1 MKAKQRSFIS
11 NNSNKLT
18 TYRPH
23 SSSKCSRYMENNMNN
38 KNNSL
43 SEIYPQIT
51 FTMPNQK
58 KNSIMGKQISKEQ
71 LYEENM
77 HLKDKLNKM
86 RKELAETKNKLFK
99 KGLELNKKEKIIR
112 DCSKEN
118 VTEQI
123 HEINLEK
130 AKESTLLT
138 MCKQKYIEMKNKYE
152 KKCEENDILKANI
165 KITKLKEY
173 KIKIDVLKNE
183 MEKLKNLYM
192 TTQSNYERSLREI
205 KKMNELKKEFNK
217 QHSIIISLNNKYQNL
232 SNELNYIQLE
242 NNYLKNELKKNQGI
256 LKKLRKNTFKL
267 KISNEKYMTL
277 KKQKENFVFLN
288 TDNLRKLKTLQKDLD
303 EYKLLY
309 SKQNEKVKSL
319 LKSKGLS
326 SKQNDLGFKPF
337 NYENVKNVEP
347 NPFYNQSQL
356 YKSLLEEAK
365 IKNLIFENFLIEH
378 DINPEQIIKNK
389 GYEGILNL
397 NTNKKI
403 IKLTQIISK
412 SSTNN
417 STNSKDATS
426 VGTKE
431 NQDMSKNLNYTQS
444 NLENNYLS
452 SSNINNN
459 ILINDE
465 INNDYE
471 SNKDINNE
479 KNHDN
484 NIFNDIKEVENQ
496 ENQEDLKN
504 AEIEENKEKNRN
516 MENHESMKISQ
527 PQNSEFN
534 NEDHQTKLLAILHTF
549 IKNFEANHISKEFLI
564 NKLKEISLLFENKGE
579 VTKDEFIEPFINLFI
594 ESMKVTQSSDI
605 ELIKNF
611 FSNFINDMEGDTN
624 RFFLELIDIFENIV
638 DYTLVENEEE
648 VLNAISMELQPYK
661 EEIKLKL
668 EKYVNNIITFDNLR
682 NLIEELNISLTDDY
696 TEFLIYKMKVKVP
709 ENSSILDL
717 NFKIILDLLDKNI
730 SSSNIDNRDQK
741 EMEEKIIKEDEEES
755 KEDVDELN
763 TQMSNILSQFKLIL
777 KDNNTTFE
785 DECKDKVKTIVMKDN
800 KKIHGINK
808 DIFFVIIEKYN
819 IEIEEK
825 IKKAIIDLFKIDN
838 DDFVKNENELILLD
852 YDKLYSIL
860 NFDIS

>member
-1 MKAKQRSFIS
+1 
-11 NNSNKLT
+11 
-18 TYRPH
+18 
-23 SSSKCSRYMENNMNN
+23 MNN

-365 IKNLIFENFLIEH
+365 IKNLIFEKFLIEH

-484 NIFNDIKEVENQ
+484 NIFNDIKEVEKQ
-496 ENQEDLKN
+496 ENQEDLKKI
-504 AEIEENKEKNRN
+504 ETEENKEKNRN
-516 MENHESMKISQ
+516 MENNESMKIAQ

>member
-1 MKAKQRSFIS
+1 
-11 NNSNKLT
+11 
-18 TYRPH
+18 
-23 SSSKCSRYMENNMNN
+23 
-38 KNNSL
+38 
-43 SEIYPQIT
+43 
-51 FTMPNQK
+51 
-58 KNSIMGKQISKEQ
+58 MGKQISKEQ

-484 NIFNDIKEVENQ
+484 NNIFNDIKEVENQ

-516 MENHESMKISQ
+516 MENHESMKIAQ

-648 VLNAISMELQPYK
+648 VLNAISME
-661 EEIKLKL
+661 
-668 EKYVNNIITFDNLR
+668 
-682 NLIEELNISLTDDY
+682 
-696 TEFLIYKMKVKVP
+696 
-709 ENSSILDL
+709 
-717 NFKIILDLLDKNI
+717 
-730 SSSNIDNRDQK
+730 
-741 EMEEKIIKEDEEES
+741 
-755 KEDVDELN
+755 
-763 TQMSNILSQFKLIL
+763 
-777 KDNNTTFE
+777 
-785 DECKDKVKTIVMKDN
+785 
-800 KKIHGINK
+800 
-808 DIFFVIIEKYN
+808 
-819 IEIEEK
+819 
-825 IKKAIIDLFKIDN
+825 
-838 DDFVKNENELILLD
+838 
-852 YDKLYSIL
+852 
-860 NFDIS
+860 

>member
-1 MKAKQRSFIS
+1 
-11 NNSNKLT
+11 
-18 TYRPH
+18 
-23 SSSKCSRYMENNMNN
+23 
-38 KNNSL
+38 
-43 SEIYPQIT
+43 
-51 FTMPNQK
+51 
-58 KNSIMGKQISKEQ
+58 MGKQISKEQ

-484 NIFNDIKEVENQ
+484 NNIFNDIKEVENQ

-516 MENHESMKISQ
+516 MENHESMKIAQ

-730 SSSNIDNRDQK
+730 SSSNIDNRGQK

>member
-1 MKAKQRSFIS
+1 
-11 NNSNKLT
+11 
-18 TYRPH
+18 
-23 SSSKCSRYMENNMNN
+23 
-38 KNNSL
+38 
-43 SEIYPQIT
+43 
-51 FTMPNQK
+51 
-58 KNSIMGKQISKEQ
+58 MGKQISKEQ

-232 SNELNYIQLE
+232 SDELNYIQLE

-365 IKNLIFENFLIEH
+365 IKNLIFEKFLIEH

-484 NIFNDIKEVENQ
+484 NNIFNDIKEVENQ

-516 MENHESMKISQ
+516 MENHESMKIAQ

-605 ELIKNF
+605 QLIKNF